1 MTPEEKAKKIAE
13 IYNEAAEKL
22 EALGKERKEIMGR
35 YIKDLEQQKIKA
47 IRESLEGAF
56 NK

>member
-1 MTPEEKAKKIAE
+1 MTPEEKAKKIEE

-22 EALGKERKEIMGR
+22 EALGKEREEIMKR

-47 IRESLEGAF
+47 IRESLEDAF